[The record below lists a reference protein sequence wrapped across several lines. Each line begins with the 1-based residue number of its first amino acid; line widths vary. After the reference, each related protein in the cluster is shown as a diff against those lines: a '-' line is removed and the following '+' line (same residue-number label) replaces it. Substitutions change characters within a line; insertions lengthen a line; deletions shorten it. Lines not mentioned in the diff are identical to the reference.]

1 MKTKYDA
8 KKCDGGMAAVRRSR
22 SGFPSGSDFLGRLLS
37 LVKFP
42 RAGAGSGRYP
52 VGPALRASPLPLYT
66 RTVSYEREKDRT
78 HGRQLPS
85 PCPQRT
91 GRKGLAGDQA
101 AFRRG
106 PADRKS
112 GGVGKSGS
120 VRVDLGG
127 RRCVKKK
134 KKSIQGVKSG
144 K

>member
-1 MKTKYDA
+1 MN
-8 KKCDGGMAAVRRSR
+8 RRPPR
-22 SGFPSGSDFLGRLLS
+22 STRTSPLFPYTTLFRS
-37 LVKFP
+37 
-42 RAGAGSGRYP
+42 AGSGRYP

-106 PADRKS
+106 PAD
-112 GGVGKSGS
+112 
-120 VRVDLGG
+120 G
-127 RRCVKKK
+127 RSEEQTSELQSLMRISYAAFCLTNKNKTK
-134 KKSIQGVKSG
+134 HTYINS
-144 K
+144 